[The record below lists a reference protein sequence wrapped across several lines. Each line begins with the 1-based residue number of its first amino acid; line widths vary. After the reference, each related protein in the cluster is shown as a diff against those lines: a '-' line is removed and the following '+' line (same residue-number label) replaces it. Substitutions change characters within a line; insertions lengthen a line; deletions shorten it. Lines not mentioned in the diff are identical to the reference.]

1 MNNDLEYGHTDHP
14 LRHYDQ
20 TCAACEIE
28 ALRQQLG
35 QTGGSMNED
44 QMQIYHDN
52 SATKAELRSV
62 IEDMEQEL
70 EVLRMRLADLT
81 EWNNRLL
88 AAPAGKFRVGDVV
101 KKVSGS
107 EWEGVIV
114 GTYSTALTPEGYA
127 VESMMHNG
135 SVQIYPAKALEYLR

>member
-1 MNNDLEYGHTDHP
+1 
-14 LRHYDQ
+14 
-20 TCAACEIE
+20 
-28 ALRQQLG
+28 
-35 QTGGSMNED
+35 MNED
-44 QMQIYHDN
+44 QMQIFKDKDAHRDD
-52 SATKAELRSV
+52 LREV
-62 IEDMEQEL
+62 ISDMEQDL
-70 EVLRMRLADLT
+70 EVLRLRLADVI

-88 AAPAGKFRVGDVV
+88 AAPAGKFRIGDVV

>member
-1 MNNDLEYGHTDHP
+1 
-14 LRHYDQ
+14 
-20 TCAACEIE
+20 
-28 ALRQQLG
+28 
-35 QTGGSMNED
+35 MNED
-44 QMQIYHDN
+44 QLQIYNDT
-52 SATKAELRSV
+52 SATKAELREV
-62 IEDMEQEL
+62 IDELVHEL
-70 EVLRMRLADLT
+70 EVLRLRLADVI

-88 AAPAGKFRVGDVV
+88 ATPVGKFRVGDVV